1 MVRRHALLLLERLAR
16 EVVSRWESGGLAEA
30 VHALDRHLQDIAEV
44 RVRHAGPIERAIDRY
59 QCDDIEIDADA
70 TFICESGEGAFVM
83 GWLWVPGRDG
93 NAAIHPEQ
101 GTQPP

>member
-1 MVRRHALLLLERLAR
+1 MVRRYALLQLERLAR
-16 EVVSRWESGGLAEA
+16 EVVARWECGDLAEA
-30 VHALDRHLQDIAEV
+30 ARALDQHLQDIAEV

-83 GWLWVPGRDG
+83 GWLWVSGRDG
-93 NAAIHPEQ
+93 DAAIDPEQ
-101 GTQPP
+101 GAQPP